1 MENQTPKDRVS
12 MHLYVQAGALLE
24 NDQEQG
30 AAHFLEHMLFNGTTH
45 FPPGEMIKYFQHQG
59 FQSLFVVLF
68 AAQYGASPVELFK
81 EEKTTHLMG
90 QCESGEGEDLVS
102 SIQKFLGQT

>member
-1 MENQTPKDRVS
+1 MSHKQIPQVDAEIGEKGRFLSLFMVFF
-12 MHLYVQAGALLE
+12 
-24 NDQEQG
+24 
-30 AAHFLEHMLFNGTTH
+30 AAH
-45 FPPGEMIKYFQHQG
+45 Y
-59 FQSLFVVLF
+59 S
-68 AAQYGASPVELFK
+68 ASPVELFK